1 MSTSC
6 FTHCCRTEKLHSSRA
21 GIAETAEYLRS
32 SAIKAFINLWTA
44 GLIAHGGT
52 IRTSLLKLGRVKSNE
67 ANGLQEVLP
76 AAHRWRLDTRQWG
89 IGFNH
94 FPQFISPDVKYLP
107 YAEVHV
113 VRRAIISHREML
125 LTDFCSG
132 DWKVQDI
139 IRLHTSAHSRHLN
152 PLLFKP
158 AFIHASAIC
167 TRCNPTAF
175 SISPCVLVYMSSK
188 PLLMNF
194 YTVYCWRHS
203 NTVWKKKIN
212 TALCPRR

>member
-1 MSTSC
+1 M
-6 FTHCCRTEKLHSSRA
+6 
-21 GIAETAEYLRS
+21 GIAEAAEYLRS
-32 SAIKAFINLWTA
+32 SAIKAFINLRTA

-52 IRTSLLKLGRVKSNE
+52 IQTSLLKLGRVKSNE
-67 ANGLQEVLP
+67 ADGLQEVLP

-89 IGFNH
+89 IGFNR

-139 IRLHTSAHSRHLN
+139 IQLHTSARSRHLN
-152 PLLFKP
+152 PLSSTLVQFAP
-158 AFIHASAIC
+158 AVIQRPSVFPLVFSC
-167 TRCNPTAF
+167 TWVLSLCWWTSILCTAED
-175 SISPCVLVYMSSK
+175 
-188 PLLMNF
+188 
-194 YTVYCWRHS
+194 TVTLC
-203 NTVWKKKIN
+203 KKKKN
-212 TALCPRR
+212 